1 MISTEPL
8 ATTIRSKS
16 RSPGEK
22 RICPALTCSRRPAA
36 SIVAICASVRRGKV
50 TSLSPAT
57 GGRAGA
63 AQVGSVSLIERNVRG
78 SARSFP
84 GSAQPT
90 PTCPYSDRSARTRS
104 SCFSSRPQTMT
115 LPPPPRGGPADPD
128 LSIFGQI
135 GADSFELFLVAAT
148 DHDLP
153 PLPEQSLGDRQAAFA
168 QAIWIATPQ
177 AKPAAVGPQ

>member
-1 MISTEPL
+1 MISTQPL

-63 AQVGSVSLIERNVRG
+63 APVGSVSLIE
-78 SARSFP
+78 
-84 GSAQPT
+84 
-90 PTCPYSDRSARTRS
+90 
-104 SCFSSRPQTMT
+104 
-115 LPPPPRGGPADPD
+115 
-128 LSIFGQI
+128 
-135 GADSFELFLVAAT
+135 AAT
-148 DHDLP
+148 LEARLALSQGYDKPNRALKLAATLTAHRP
-153 PLPEQSLGDRQAAFA
+153 PNGGRGNLEVAGAGFEP
-168 QAIWIATPQ
+168 ATF
-177 AKPAAVGPQ
+177 GL